1 MSKLVLFRLKK
12 TALRGVM
19 LISSNTEKIIQEKNK
34 LLGIVNLAI
43 REEVDLNYSE
53 R

>member
-1 MSKLVLFRLKK
+1 
-12 TALRGVM
+12 M